1 MKDFFTY
8 RESLTEAKFKLPK
21 NKDVYYNDYVSDY
34 TTFEMELEDQD
45 ALDVN
50 LSMNDLKKISPA
62 SLKGMSKSELEK
74 IAEVIGED
82 EETLSHMMDI
92 LPRLMSNEWDVFDDD
107 EYDSEV
113 KYLKKWQKT
122 LKQHDKLNDQKYKVV
137 DAAMKK
143 AK

>member
-21 NKDVYYNDYVSDY
+21 NKDVYYNDYVGDY
-34 TTFEMELEDQD
+34 TSFAMELEDQD
-45 ALDVN
+45 ALDVK
-50 LSMNDLKKISPA
+50 LSMNDLKKITPA
-62 SLKGMSKSELEK
+62 TLKGMSKSELEE
-74 IAEVIGED
+74 IEEVREKD
-82 EETLSHMMDI
+82 EETLYHMMDI

>member
-21 NKDVYYNDYVSDY
+21 NKDVYYNDYVGDY
-34 TTFEMELEDQD
+34 TSFAMELEDQD
-45 ALDVN
+45 ALDVK
-50 LSMNDLKKISPA
+50 LSMNDLKKITPA
-62 SLKGMSKSELEK
+62 TLKGMSKSELEE
-74 IAEVIGED
+74 IEEVREKD
-82 EETLSHMMDI
+82 EETLYHMMDI

-107 EYDSEV
+107 EYDDEV

-122 LKQHDKLNDQKYKVV
+122 LKQHNKLNDQKYKVIA
-137 DAAMKK
+137 AAMKK